1 MTEEWD
7 MLRNFLFKRP
17 DWFKHEGYWRLAQV
31 FRIGPATA
39 FLLYGLICLVYTLFV
54 PLSGYGFGDQVAV
67 VAVWLGVSVVSLVS
81 IHFLV
86 RLIVWIREGFKEG
99 D

>member
-1 MTEEWD
+1 

-39 FLLYGLICLVYTLFV
+39 FLVFGVVCLAYVFFI
-54 PLSGYGFGDQVAV
+54 PHRSFDFREQVAIGV
-67 VAVWLGVSVVSLVS
+67 VWLGASVVSLVS
-81 IHFLV
+81 IHFLI
-86 RLIVWIREGFKEG
+86 RLIVWITEGFKER